1 MDSIDLHKGAK
12 IRKTIHLIRHGQ
24 TEYNRMNIVQGS
36 GIDSDLND
44 TGRQQALDFYK
55 TYKDIPYNHIY
66 TSQLKRAMQS
76 VEHFVNMG
84 IPHTALSEFNEINWG
99 MMEGRRA
106 DESNTALYE
115 QMIRNWS
122 NGLLDTAVEGGET
135 PSKMFERQKQGLDFI
150 MSRADEEIV
159 LICMHGRALRSFLC
173 LLTGTPLKDME
184 KWEHHNLCLYE
195 LVHNGRNFDVTRIN
209 DVTHL

>member
-24 TEYNRMNIVQGS
+24 TDYNRMNIVQGS

-44 TGRQQALDFYK
+44 TGRQQALDFYLS
-55 TYKDIPYNHIY
+55 YKDTPYSHIY
-66 TSQLKRAMQS
+66 TSRLKRAIQS
-76 VEHFVNMG
+76 VEHFVNLG
-84 IPHTALSEFNEINWG
+84 IPHTALEEFNEINWG
-99 MMEGRRA
+99 VMEGRRA
-106 DESNTALYE
+106 DETNTVLYE

-122 NGLLDTAVEGGET
+122 SGLLDTAVEGGET
-135 PSKMFERQKQGLDFI
+135 PVEMFERQRQGLEFI
-150 MSRADEEIV
+150 MERTEEETV

-184 KWEHHNLCLYE
+184 RWEHHNLCLYE
-195 LVHNGRNFDVTRIN
+195 LVHNGENFDVTRIN
-209 DVTHL
+209 DITHL